1 MATVSKS
8 EKEVPKLPTELLNQ
22 LTSFVKT
29 EQDLTLVTNQLMKQV
44 VERALQAE
52 LSHHL
57 DAQGVDA
64 QSNSRNGFMGKVLK
78 GQFGQI
84 PIQTPRDRNGSFEP
98 VLVRKSQTR
107 FTAFDDQI
115 LALYARG
122 MSTRDIAD
130 MFGQMYG
137 ADISHSLISQVTE
150 AVLDEVHAW
159 QSRPLDAVYPIVYLD
174 CLMVKVNHDKRVINK
189 AVYLA
194 LGINLEGQKELLG
207 MWISENEGSKFWL
220 DVLTQLQNRG
230 VHDILIACVDGLTG
244 FAQAITTVFP
254 KAQVQLCMVHMVRNS
269 LRYVAAKH
277 MKEVAHDLK
286 MIYRSVTAQEAQ
298 EALDV
303 FAKKW
308 DNSYPSIAKS
318 WRNHW
323 PNLITLFDYPD
334 EIRKVIYTTNAIE
347 SLNSVIRKAIKNRK
361 IFPNDNAAFKMIYL
375 ATQQASKSWTMPIQN
390 WKAALNRFMIE
401 FGDRVPPLR

>member
-1 MATVSKS
+1 MATVSKP

-57 DAQGVDA
+57 DAQGADA
-64 QSNSRNGFMGKVLK
+64 QPNSRNGFMGKILK

-150 AVLDEVHAW
+150 AVLDEVHTW
-159 QSRPLDAVYPIVYLD
+159 QSRSLDAVYPIVYLD
-174 CLMVKVNHDKRVINK
+174 CLMAKVNHDKRGACKKFCVN
-189 AVYLA
+189 AV
-194 LGINLEGQKELLG
+194 
-207 MWISENEGSKFWL
+207 
-220 DVLTQLQNRG
+220 
-230 VHDILIACVDGLTG
+230 
-244 FAQAITTVFP
+244 
-254 KAQVQLCMVHMVRNS
+254 
-269 LRYVAAKH
+269 
-277 MKEVAHDLK
+277 
-286 MIYRSVTAQEAQ
+286 
-298 EALDV
+298 
-303 FAKKW
+303 
-308 DNSYPSIAKS
+308 
-318 WRNHW
+318 
-323 PNLITLFDYPD
+323 
-334 EIRKVIYTTNAIE
+334 
-347 SLNSVIRKAIKNRK
+347 
-361 IFPNDNAAFKMIYL
+361 
-375 ATQQASKSWTMPIQN
+375 
-390 WKAALNRFMIE
+390 
-401 FGDRVPPLR
+401 